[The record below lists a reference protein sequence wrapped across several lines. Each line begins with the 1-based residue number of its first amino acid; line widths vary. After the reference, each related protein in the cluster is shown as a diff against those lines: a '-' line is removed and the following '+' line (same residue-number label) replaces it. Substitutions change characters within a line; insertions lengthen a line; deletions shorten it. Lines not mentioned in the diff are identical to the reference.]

1 MRSTKIKAEVEDSEP
16 QKRPVENVNAQCA
29 KELKAVPEDVQ
40 DAIQFQLNEFVANGE
55 LPSCSHKKLR
65 DDVMQMSF
73 PYEGNTYR
81 ALYTTK
87 EGKVVLLLIV
97 FQKKTNGQATDEINL
112 AQTRLKRWRTQS
124 SQ

>member
-1 MRSTKIKAEVEDSEP
+1 MKSTKTKVEVEPE
-16 QKRPVENVNAQCA
+16 KRPVENVNAQCT

-55 LPSCSHKKLR
+55 LPSCAHKKLR

-73 PYEGNTYR
+73 PYDGDTYR

-97 FQKKTNGQATDEINL
+97 FKKKTNGQATDEINL
-112 AQTRLKRWRTQS
+112 AQTRLKRWRTLK